1 MTHTR
6 RQILAAC
13 AAAPVLTLP
22 ATACESTPEGQS
34 GSRRSRPLQATL
46 VLVRHTEKDTDDA
59 VDPSLSKAGV
69 ERAKD
74 FARTFGATG
83 VTALVHTQYK
93 RTRDT
98 LAPLAKACEVEM
110 EEISAQDMEGLLD
123 RLQGAGP
130 DEVIAVA
137 GHSNTIP
144 AIAYAFG
151 ADLPELDPE
160 SVSDRKPFGNLPH
173 GAYDRV
179 HVLTPGGKTARLV
192 ELRYG
197 APS

>member
-13 AAAPVLTLP
+13 AAVPALSLP
-22 ATACESTPEGQS
+22 AAACRSNSTGQE
-34 GSRRSRPLQATL
+34 GSRRSRPLRATL

-59 VDPSLSKAGV
+59 VDPSLSAAGV

-74 FARTFGATG
+74 FARTFAATG

-98 LAPLAKACEVEM
+98 LAPLAEARELEPEQFDAGDFDGV
-110 EEISAQDMEGLLD
+110 LD
-123 RLQGAGP
+123 RLQDAGP

-151 ADLPELDPE
+151 ADLPDLDPE
-160 SVSDRKPFGNLPH
+160 SVTANKPFGNLPH

-197 APS
+197 EPS